1 MRERV
6 VALQERAETRQVR
19 GPVYPDGLTP
29 REVEVLRLIAAGRS
43 NPEIAEQLF
52 ISVNT
57 VARHLTNI
65 YTKTAVANRAEAA
78 VYASQKNLLL
88 E

>member
-1 MRERV
+1 MARV
-6 VALQERAETRQVR
+6 VALQERAETQPVR

-29 REVEVLRLIAAGRS
+29 REVEVLRLIATGKT
-43 NPEIAEQLF
+43 NPEIGEELF

-65 YTKTAVANRAEAA
+65 YTKTGAANRAEAA
-78 VYASQKNLLL
+78 VYAARKNFLQ